1 MRREH
6 PGTGNAR
13 RVAVAVASSRG
24 LRERVLQGPSDRP
37 GSTRHGH
44 RVCYAGSMFESCL
57 ARWGLVPDGAPIATP
72 AARLLPVLKD
82 GEPAMLKL
90 SHHAEERRGAMLM
103 EWWGGE
109 GAARVLAR
117 DGDAL
122 LMERATGPAS
132 LDGMARSGQDD
143 EACRI
148 LCAAAAR
155 LHAPR
160 PRPRPEL
167 TPLEHWFQD
176 LWPAALRHGGLLA
189 RSAGAARAL
198 LSDPREVGVL
208 HGDLHHGNVLDFGT
222 RGWLAIDPK
231 QLVGERG
238 FDFAN
243 IFTNP
248 DAANPAR
255 PVATQPG
262 RFARRL
268 EVVAAAAGLERQRLL
283 SWVLAWTGLSACWL
297 LNDDDPSASI
307 AFRIAALAV
316 AELDR

>member
-1 MRREH
+1 MVWSLPEAERPLSTLHSGRLSWEGQPRQATQSGH
-6 PGTGNAR
+6 AACYTG
-13 RVAVAVASSRG
+13 G
-24 LRERVLQGPSDRP
+24 
-37 GSTRHGH
+37 
-44 RVCYAGSMFESCL
+44 MFEAYL
-57 ARWGLVPDGAPIATP
+57 TRWGLVPDGAPIATR
-72 AARLLPVLKD
+72 AANLLPVLMD

-90 SHHAEERRGAMLM
+90 SHEADERLGGVLM
-103 EWWGGE
+103 EWWGGD
-109 GAARVLAR
+109 GAAQVLAR
-117 DGDAL
+117 DGDVL

-132 LDGMARSGQDD
+132 LSDMAKSGQDD

-160 PRPRPEL
+160 PKPLPEL
-167 TPLEHWFQD
+167 TPLATWFGE
-176 LWPAALRHGGLLA
+176 LWPAADRHGGILA
-189 RSAGAARAL
+189 HSAETARAL
-198 LSDPREVGVL
+198 LAHPREVGPL

-231 QLVGERG
+231 HLIGERG

-248 DAANPAR
+248 DLADPTQ

-262 RFARRL
+262 RFACRL
-268 EVVAAAAGLERQRLL
+268 DIVAAVSGLERRRLL
-283 SWVLAWTGLSACWL
+283 SWVLAWTGLSASWL
-297 LNDDDPSASI
+297 LGDDDPLAEIDLQI
-307 AFRIAALAV
+307 AHMAA